1 MTTASWARVR
11 RVLNAVNLSTVVGLA
26 VGRAGGARFAP
37 GPDGLR
43 LGRGYRLRFPAAR
56 AFTVGNAVIGI
67 GAEPIDAAGPL
78 LRHEARHATQYAV
91 LGLLLPPLYVVAA
104 GWSWLLT
111 GDWWSQNPF
120 ERLAGLTDGG
130 YTVHPVR
137 RVFRRT
143 APRRAGAGP
152 RRGARGSPPAARR

>member
-1 MTTASWARVR
+1 MASGTRVR
-11 RVLNAVNLSTVVGLA
+11 QVLNAVNLSTAVGLA

-43 LGRGYRLRFPAAR
+43 IGRGYRLGFPRAR
-56 AFTVGNAVIGI
+56 AFTVGNAVIGA
-67 GAEPIDAAGPL
+67 GAEPIDGGSRL

-91 LGLLLPPLYVVAA
+91 LGLLVPPLYALAA

-120 ERLAGLTDGG
+120 ERLAGLADGG

-137 RVFRRT
+137 PWWRR
-143 APRRAGAGP
+143 R
-152 RRGARGSPPAARR
+152 SAATDA